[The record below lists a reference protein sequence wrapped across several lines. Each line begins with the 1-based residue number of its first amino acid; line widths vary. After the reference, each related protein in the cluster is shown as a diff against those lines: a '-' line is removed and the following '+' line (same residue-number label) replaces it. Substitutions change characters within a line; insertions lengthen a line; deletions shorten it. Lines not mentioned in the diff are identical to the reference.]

1 MVDSGNVVRSTN
13 PCSVGRFGLWT
24 TSICSSLESR
34 PITPAIGG
42 RSLAQVPRP
51 RNLFARRRGGSPGS
65 VCGMPFFS
73 RILIHLVGLRSGI
86 GQRALRQRRPGAL
99 LQLMPQ
105 FQQMATA
112 TTQLACQSGGRS
124 TLDDAAYDQEEL
136 RGGTMGTVQRRVGPG
151 IENPATSP
159 AAVIE
164 DGCPMT
170 AIN

>member
-1 MVDSGNVVRSTN
+1 
-13 PCSVGRFGLWT
+13 
-24 TSICSSLESR
+24 
-34 PITPAIGG
+34 
-42 RSLAQVPRP
+42 
-51 RNLFARRRGGSPGS
+51 
-65 VCGMPFFS
+65 MPFFS

-151 IENPATSP
+151 IENPATTP

-164 DGCPMT
+164 DGGPMT
-170 AIN
+170 AMNEQAVASTTRGTGQSCRVNRLDEKVIARLFIEKIDQREIRGGTSSMKP